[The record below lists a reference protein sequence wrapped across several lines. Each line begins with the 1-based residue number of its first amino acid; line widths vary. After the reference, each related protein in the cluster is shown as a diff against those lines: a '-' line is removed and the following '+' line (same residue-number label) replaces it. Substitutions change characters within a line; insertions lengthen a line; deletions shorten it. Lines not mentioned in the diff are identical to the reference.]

1 MSVKRKDVKK
11 MAFTR
16 KTLQSYGLSDEQ
28 IEKIMTLHGT
38 SMADFIPKS
47 DVQAQIEAAK
57 AEAGKNVDISNNA
70 DYLKVV
76 GERDMLRAIGG
87 KDFESVKPKFKEQV
101 YNMIDRAEGAK
112 ALNEQ
117 LQNIQKD
124 YEEYFIKKAE
134 ANEPQPKT
142 PQFGSSDTGRM
153 PSGEEKPTFESL
165 WGFKKSK

>member
-1 MSVKRKDVKK
+1 

-70 DYLKVV
+70 D
-76 GERDMLRAIGG
+76 
-87 KDFESVKPKFKEQV
+87 
-101 YNMIDRAEGAK
+101 
-112 ALNEQ
+112 
-117 LQNIQKD
+117 
-124 YEEYFIKKAE
+124 
-134 ANEPQPKT
+134 
-142 PQFGSSDTGRM
+142 
-153 PSGEEKPTFESL
+153 
-165 WGFKKSK
+165 

>member
-1 MSVKRKDVKK
+1 

-57 AEAGKNVDISNNA
+57 AEAGKDVDISNNA
-70 DYLKVV
+70 EYLKVV

-101 YNMIDRAEGAK
+101 YNMIDRSEGAK
-112 ALNEQ
+112 ALGEQ

-142 PQFGSSDTGRM
+142 PQFGSADTGRM
-153 PSGEEKPTFESL
+153 PSGQEKPTFESL
-165 WGFKKSK
+165 WGFKKSNK

>member
-1 MSVKRKDVKK
+1 

-101 YNMIDRAEGAK
+101 YNMIDRSEGAK
-112 ALNEQ
+112 ALDEQ

-134 ANEPQPKT
+134 VNEPQGQGKT
-142 PQFGSSDTGRM
+142 PQFGSADTGRM

-165 WGFKKSK
+165 WGFKKINK